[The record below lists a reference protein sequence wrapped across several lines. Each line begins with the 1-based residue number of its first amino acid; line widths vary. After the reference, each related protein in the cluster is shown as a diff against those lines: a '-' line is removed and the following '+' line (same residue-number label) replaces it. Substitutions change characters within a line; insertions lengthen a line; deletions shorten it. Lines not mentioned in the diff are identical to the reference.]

1 MMQGAK
7 QGFTPEANSLDANAQ
22 IVQKWVLDQG
32 LPRSI
37 PVHIALSPEGEEMLK
52 GYLVKI
58 QASQKAGTLSST
70 IGVRLERV
78 LGDQNLE
85 DFTPHDLI
93 DALLKTKNMLLY
105 AGDPGQFAPQVGS
118 VFNTKKIGAL
128 CGIVLS
134 GVLAAV
140 GVLIYS
146 HVAAITL
153 SKLFSLTLSSVPVI
167 STVPV
172 VVLCIA
178 VCVLLGMCVGIYAG
192 QSKAGQSRRSIWTGE
207 EYRLLAEMTP
217 YVEDVKAY
225 SEVTFAVGKEHETAF
240 AQHIQT
246 FRDSVNQGMLFLC
259 PNGVM
264 LGGAEADL
272 PERLKGQ
279 VVNQE
284 DLLAHLEEKLA
295 QRILPGLLLA
305 NSKASEKDGFIY
317 VTPKLGAI
325 EFAGSYAD
333 LVQEHFESIL
343 KQIISKNIGDLDKL
357 RGVVLAS
364 DRESEPEP
372 MMELGSRAKV
382 LFRTLPWNS
391 TGEQLGLFSTPESL
405 FPSLFSDVEGATKQ
419 ILHAVATAAD
429 PLSWVGN
436 TRYFGGSK
444 TAEGG
449 MAACCDVLFRFIGDQ
464 TPSVDVVKAIHGI
477 EIVRF
482 LEGCSLQ
489 LRSVFIKG
497 EEDPDVRLNNTN
509 NVIDTHGEPRPRYN
523 PTWVSEQQSALHSK
537 ASPQASRPARS
548 KVRPAASD
556 LASTDAVVQ
565 APQPP
570 TAHEK
575 ISTTQQRTGP

>member
-1 MMQGAK
+1 MPDAQQGPR
-7 QGFTPEANSLDANAQ
+7 PEANPLEANAQ
-22 IVQKWVLDQG
+22 IVHKWVQDQG

-37 PVHIALSPEGEEMLK
+37 PVDIALSPQGTEMLEA
-52 GYLVKI
+52 YLAKI
-58 QASQKAGTLSST
+58 KASQKAGTLPST

-167 STVPV
+167 SAVPV

-217 YVEDVKAY
+217 YIEDVRAY

-295 QRILPGLLLA
+295 HRILPGLLLA
-305 NSKASEKDGFIY
+305 NSKASAKDGFIY
-317 VTPKLGAI
+317 VTPKLGAV
-325 EFAGSYAD
+325 EFAGPY
-333 LVQEHFESIL
+333 
-343 KQIISKNIGDLDKL
+343 KN
-357 RGVVLAS
+357 
-364 DRESEPEP
+364 
-372 MMELGSRAKV
+372 LG
-382 LFRTLPWNS
+382 
-391 TGEQLGLFSTPESL
+391 
-405 FPSLFSDVEGATKQ
+405 
-419 ILHAVATAAD
+419 
-429 PLSWVGN
+429 
-436 TRYFGGSK
+436 
-444 TAEGG
+444 
-449 MAACCDVLFRFIGDQ
+449 
-464 TPSVDVVKAIHGI
+464 
-477 EIVRF
+477 
-482 LEGCSLQ
+482 
-489 LRSVFIKG
+489 
-497 EEDPDVRLNNTN
+497 
-509 NVIDTHGEPRPRYN
+509 
-523 PTWVSEQQSALHSK
+523 
-537 ASPQASRPARS
+537 
-548 KVRPAASD
+548 
-556 LASTDAVVQ
+556 
-565 APQPP
+565 
-570 TAHEK
+570 
-575 ISTTQQRTGP
+575 